1 MSGESIGSTVAGII
15 GGGPS
20 AAKEE
25 SIVEKVKDFFMDIH
39 KSMQNPK
46 NAFEVFEKNLVFLK
60 GFFLV
65 FFIILAIVNY
75 SKHSDIGLIS
85 KKPGLFALESFI
97 FGASAVVPFLLMCYL
112 RNENMYSAKSITIIS
127 CVLCVSFFVLN
138 YLLEVG
144 GLYAAT
150 FYESEEKAKKEP
162 EEDSYSTKLNKSVST
177 SSNIIVIGMI
187 VGSLIAL
194 LFAASFV
201 KDFSPEY
208 VRLKSVPTPVMFG
221 IEMILFGVISAVP
234 IYFMA
239 FNRDA
244 LSAHTTKEFLMIT
257 VKFAVLHCVLQAS
270 GFYRYMFTGKL

>member
-1 MSGESIGSTVAGII
+1 
-15 GGGPS
+15 
-20 AAKEE
+20 
-25 SIVEKVKDFFMDIH
+25 
-39 KSMQNPK
+39 
-46 NAFEVFEKNLVFLK
+46 
-60 GFFLV
+60 
-65 FFIILAIVNY
+65 
-75 SKHSDIGLIS
+75 
-85 KKPGLFALESFI
+85 
-97 FGASAVVPFLLMCYL
+97 
-112 RNENMYSAKSITIIS
+112 
-127 CVLCVSFFVLN
+127 VLN

-150 FYESEEKAKKEP
+150 FYESDEKVKKDP
-162 EEDSYSTKLNKSVST
+162 EEDISYSAKLNKSVST
-177 SSNIIVIGMI
+177 SSNIIIIGMV

-208 VRLKSVPTPVMFG
+208 VRLKSVPTPIMFG